1 MTDLS
6 TSTRYVVRAARGCR
20 EVAAAPGSSHA
31 VRPPRAGDD
40 LGARAGRCC
49 VSADILTGSR
59 LRADLAVGVAGGH
72 PLTGACAPSHVPDLN
87 FPLTKAKT
95 TPWPTGQRPNP
106 ASASSKAD
114 PTTSMGAAT

>member
-1 MTDLS
+1 M
-6 TSTRYVVRAARGCR
+6 
-20 EVAAAPGSSHA
+20 
-31 VRPPRAGDD
+31 RPPRAGHD
-40 LGARAGRCC
+40 LGACAGH
-49 VSADILTGSR
+49 SGIAADILTGSR

-72 PLTGACAPSHVPDLN
+72 PLTGTCAPSHVPDLN

-114 PTTSMGAAT
+114 PTTSMGGAT